1 MMNGKKNEMKV
12 YRLPKDGIPLLWWE
26 NMAMDNMELDKVM
39 QFLIAE
45 ICNKFDGELYPN
57 TLYALSFAYI
67 FCELAGGLLPFWMI
81 LTISV
86 RCRSERI
93 VLKGLETFIVN
104 NQRQG
109 GGVSDI
115 VQYVVKKMTGLLVV
129 KGIVLPRK

>member
-1 MMNGKKNEMKV
+1 MNLYDEWKEERKESV
-12 YRLPKDGIPLLWWE
+12 QIYRRTE
-26 NMAMDNMELDKVM
+26 FRYMAMDNMELDKVM

-45 ICNKFDGELYPN
+45 ICNKSDGELYPN

-93 VLKGLETFIVN
+93 V
-104 NQRQG
+104 
-109 GGVSDI
+109 
-115 VQYVVKKMTGLLVV
+115 
-129 KGIVLPRK
+129 